1 MKLDQLS
8 ATAAD
13 GLIEWAKYQ
22 HGDELFFDGIGSLP
36 AEWAWVVFQLKV
48 AEDRP
53 EWFPKGK
60 SATIQR
66 IEQALLDVARAE
78 MRRQ

>member
-1 MKLDQLS
+1 MKLEQMS
-8 ATAAD
+8 KQAGD
-13 GLIEWAKYQ
+13 GLIEWAKFQ

-36 AEWAWVVFQLKV
+36 SEWAWVVYQLKV

-60 SATIQR
+60 SATIQK
-66 IEQALLDVARAE
+66 IEMSLYEVAKRE
-78 MRRQ
+78 VRK